1 MFHRKKSKKSTRS
14 RKNEVKLITNTDPNN
29 VVSKQLR
36 TILSNINFSA
46 VNHKLKTIL
55 ITSSQANEGKSTIS
69 ANLAV
74 TWAKQGRKVLFI
86 DANLRQPTIQST
98 FGLRNS
104 RRGLSTILSSDKSFD
119 LVVQHSPVNNLSIIT
134 SGPIPPNPAALLGS
148 RRMEELLAY
157 FRKDYDLLVLD
168 VPPVLPV
175 TDTRFISAKVDGVV
189 LVVRQGQAQK
199 AAVKRTVA
207 LLKMAKA
214 NLLGYIL
221 NDVTSKNGSDGH

>member
-1 MFHRKKSKKSTRS
+1 MFHRKKSTRS
-14 RKNEVKLITNTDPNN
+14 RKNKVKLITDIDPRNI
-29 VVSKQLR
+29 VSEQFR
-36 TILSNINFSA
+36 TILTNINFSA
-46 VNHKLKTIL
+46 VNHELKTIL

-74 TWAKQGRKVLFI
+74 SWAKQGRKVLLI
-86 DANLRQPTIQST
+86 DADLRQATIQSI

-104 RRGLSTILSSDKSFD
+104 RKGLSTILASDKSFD
-119 LVVQHSPVNNLSIIT
+119 LVVQQSLVNNLSIIA

-157 FRKDYDLLVLD
+157 FRNYYDLLVLD

-175 TDTRFISAKVDGVV
+175 TDTRVISPKVDGVV

-199 AAVKRTVA
+199 AAVKQSVE
-207 LLKMAKA
+207 LLQTAKA
-214 NLLGYIL
+214 NLLGYVL
-221 NDVTSKNGSDGH
+221 NDVVPNYHAYRK